1 MRALVLGMGNDLFGD
16 DAVGLRIVEEL
27 AQRPELQEFDFE
39 TSDSGG
45 LALLDVLAGYEKAYI
60 VDCVPDDD
68 ANTGEVRRL
77 RPDELC
83 CQPLTLSSHYAG
95 LPEVLALG
103 ETLDIPLPGIEIL
116 AVSVDDPFW
125 IREGLSVKMRRALPS
140 IVRQIREILLTDR
153 EKTVGRGNGDR

>member
-1 MRALVLGMGNDLFGD
+1 MRTLVLGMGNDLFGD

-27 AQRPELQEFDFE
+27 ARRPELEEFEFQ

-60 VDCVPDDD
+60 VDCIPDD
-68 ANTGEVRRL
+68 AGNTGEVRRL

-83 CQPLTLSSHYAG
+83 CRPLTLSSHYAG

-103 ETLDIPLPGIEIL
+103 ETLDIPLPRIEIL

-125 IREGLSVKMRRALPS
+125 IREGLSAEMRRALPS
-140 IVRQIREILLTDR
+140 IVDEIREILLANR
-153 EKTVGRGNGDR
+153 ERTLKK